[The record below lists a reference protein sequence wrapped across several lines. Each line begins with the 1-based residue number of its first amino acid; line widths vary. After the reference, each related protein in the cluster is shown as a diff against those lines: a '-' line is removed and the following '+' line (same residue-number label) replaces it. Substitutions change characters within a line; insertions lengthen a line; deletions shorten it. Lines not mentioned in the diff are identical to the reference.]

1 MKHVIMM
8 LLVMSLVGCGIM
20 SKKETEKEYVTEYVT
35 VNVPK
40 DFRVRCKATKPISPN
55 EYIVMTLQ
63 QREEYLTDYSITLL
77 GDLRDCDKTRSG
89 VIDLVDR
96 NNNLYKDNLNER
108 KPKD

>member
-8 LLVMSLVGCGIM
+8 LLAIVLVGCGSM
-20 SKKETEKEYVTEYVT
+20 SKKEIEKEYVTEYVT
-35 VNVPK
+35 VTVPK
-40 DFRVRCKATKPISPN
+40 DFRKRCKATKPIEPT
-55 EYIVMTLQ
+55 EYVSMTPQ
-63 QREEYLTDYSITLL
+63 QREEYLTDYAITLL

-89 VIDLVDR
+89 IIELVDR